1 MIWRKIAVHY
11 LGKETL
17 KQVPKSTFQ
26 MNMFQVDDPAMGKIR
41 QLLESQDIN
50 RLSPVEALLL
60 LNEMKQM
67 LEE

>member
-1 MIWRKIAVHY
+1 
-11 LGKETL
+11 
-17 KQVPKSTFQ
+17 

-50 RLSPVEALLL
+50 RLSAVEALLL